1 MDSLPGTSATTRH
14 PTTSWSRRL
23 LVHVFWFIVA
33 AAFVGILLL
42 TYGLDLS
49 LGFF

>member
-1 MDSLPGTSATTRH
+1 MDSLPRTSTTTRR
-14 PTTSWSRRL
+14 PTVSWSRRL
-23 LVHVFWFIVA
+23 LVHLFWFIVA

-49 LGFF
+49 FGFF

>member
-1 MDSLPGTSATTRH
+1 MDSLPRTTATTRQ
-14 PTTSWSRRL
+14 PTTSWSKRL
-23 LVHVFWFIVA
+23 LLQAFWFMVA

-49 LGFF
+49 PGFF

>member
-1 MDSLPGTSATTRH
+1 MDSLPRTTATTRH
-14 PTTSWSRRL
+14 PATSWSRRL
-23 LVHVFWFIVA
+23 LIHLFWFVVA

-49 LGFF
+49 PGLF